1 MVNHK
6 TTLSIIRRI
15 PLLDN
20 KAGNMCSP
28 VLVGDML
35 IIQQKQEYGKRK
47 ENQWSISIPKIKTL
61 DILVFGTGLRRPEE
75 MQNHQV
81 YIHDVLGMMDRVDY
95 FDAQQFIRENDTKEC
110 LLMEIGFTRNVCN
123 NSQFLDMT

>member
-1 MVNHK
+1 
-6 TTLSIIRRI
+6 
-15 PLLDN
+15 
-20 KAGNMCSP
+20 MCSP